1 MSPAGPIPTVLLL
14 GPVDGAAE
22 LEGAIGAERA
32 AKVRSLLRARA
43 EAWAVFVGGGAV
55 IHPTGGESLADAAR
69 RAFDGSPRPLL
80 IARPELP
87 VWRALH
93 GSAAVSDLADGC
105 GVAVGP
111 VFDGGFYLVGLAEP
125 LPGLLELRDGPD
137 AMNQAF
143 VAAHEAGI
151 EVGLLRAER
160 GLRSAAD
167 VAAALADPLLDEEL
181 RRVLG

>member
-1 MSPAGPIPTVLLL
+1 MTPAGTRPTVLLL
-14 GPVDGAAE
+14 DPVDGGAA
-22 LEGAIGAERA
+22 LAAAVGAQRA
-32 AKVRSLLRARA
+32 ADVRTLLADRAA
-43 EAWAVFVGGGAV
+43 TWARSVAGEVVVRPA
-55 IHPTGGESLADAAR
+55 GGESMADAAR
-69 RAFDGSPRPLL
+69 RAFDGAQRPLL

-93 GSAAVSDLADGC
+93 GAAALSDLADGC

-111 VFDGGFYLVGLAEP
+111 VFDGGFYLVGLARP
-125 LPGLLELRDGPD
+125 LPGLLELRDGPE

-143 VAAHEAGI
+143 VAAHEAGV

-181 RRVLG
+181 RGLLG

>member
-1 MSPAGPIPTVLLL
+1 MSPAPTVLLL
-14 GPVDGAAE
+14 GAVDDGAR
-22 LEGAIGAERA
+22 LEEAIGADRA
-32 AKVRSLLRARA
+32 ASVAGLLAARA
-43 EAWAVFVGGGAV
+43 ADWAASLVGDAV
-55 IHPTGGESLADAAR
+55 MTPEPGESLAEAAAR
-69 RAFDGSPRPLL
+69 AFAIGEGPLL

-87 VWRALH
+87 VWRSLH
-93 GSAAVSDLADGC
+93 GSAALSDLADGC

-111 VFDGGFYLVGLAEP
+111 VFDGGFYLVGLADP

-143 VAAHEAGI
+143 IAAHEAGI

-167 VAAALADPLLDEEL
+167 VAAALADPLLDAEL
-181 RRVLG
+181 RGLLG